1 VKPRTQ
7 GLVVL
12 LLAAVLVRIVLTHEY
27 LRFVRPWMRWPL
39 LVAGLILML
48 MALRPVS
55 GREPQHVTQV
65 PRSSWL
71 LLLPTVIVF
80 VVAPPPLGAFLAER
94 RPAQPPSQLP
104 APIVIPMD
112 NGGGPL
118 DIALEEFTWGAAQP
132 DDLMGLAGQTVRMEG
147 FVSMDKAGNWYLT
160 RLVIFC
166 CAADAL
172 VDRVQMVGQPAPPR
186 DQWVRVT
193 GTWVEGTGT
202 DASEPAQLVAQQV
215 VKIPAPGNPYGS

>member
-7 GLVVL
+7 GVVVL
-12 LLAAVLVRIVLTHEY
+12 LLAAVLIRIVVTDEY

-39 LVAGLILML
+39 LVAGLALML
-48 MALRPVS
+48 MALRPAS
-55 GREPQHVTQV
+55 GRRRQRVTEV

-94 RPAQPPSQLP
+94 RPAQPPPRLP
-104 APIVIPMD
+104 APIVVPVD
-112 NGGGPL
+112 TGGGPL

-132 DDLMGLAGQTVRMEG
+132 DDLMGLAGQTVRMDG
-147 FVSMDKAGNWYLT
+147 FVSTDKAGNWYLT

-172 VDRVQMVGQPAPPR
+172 VERVQIVGQPAPPR

-193 GTWVEGTGT
+193 GSWVEGTGT
-202 DASEPAQLVAQQV
+202 DTSEPAQARAQQV
-215 VKIPAPGNPYGS
+215 IDIPAPKNPYGS